1 MQYNEAFDL
10 LAFEGAKEK
19 LHKDLGYPAN
29 VLDFEY
35 RWEKQRVLGSHP
47 VINTFIKS
55 VDRNLNSDLNWNKK
69 YKWIS
74 DHFILRGNLL
84 TFWI

>member
-35 RWEKQRVLGSHP
+35 R
-47 VINTFIKS
+47 
-55 VDRNLNSDLNWNKK
+55 
-69 YKWIS
+69 
-74 DHFILRGNLL
+74 
-84 TFWI
+84 